1 MLVGKTIDDAYD
13 LLEEMASNSY
23 QWPRDRSLPKKA
35 GVREIDSISALTAQI
50 STLSKQF
57 GTMNV
62 NAV

>member
-1 MLVGKTIDDAYD
+1 MAKTIDDVYD
-13 LLEEMASNSY
+13 LLGEMASNSY

-35 GVREIDSISALTAQI
+35 RVREINAISALTAQI

-62 NAV
+62 NTV